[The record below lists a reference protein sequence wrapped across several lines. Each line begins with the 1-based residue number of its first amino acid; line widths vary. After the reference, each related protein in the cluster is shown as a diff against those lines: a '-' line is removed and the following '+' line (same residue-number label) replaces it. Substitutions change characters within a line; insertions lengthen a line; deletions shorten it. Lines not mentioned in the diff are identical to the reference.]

1 MSFDFIPWL
10 IRLFGFTLE
19 DLSGTEVVEGGPVG
33 YTNSEQTLFSQFH
46 GNGLFLKGLVA
57 LISYPAPMQGKVK
70 HELRDTDHYCA
81 Q

>member
-33 YTNSEQTLFSQFH
+33 YTNSEQTIFSQFH
-46 GNGLFLKGLVA
+46 GKGLFLKGLVA
-57 LISYPAPMQGKVK
+57 LISYSSPMQGN
-70 HELRDTDHYCA
+70 LSATS
-81 Q
+81 